1 MEKVLYAKTHEWI
14 KWSGEEVTIGISD
27 FAQSELGDV
36 VYINLP
42 EPGDALVMDES
53 FADIESVKAVS
64 DIISPVTGTVLEINE
79 ALLTEPELIN
89 HDAANTWFIKVS
101 NITEQEELMS
111 QEEYLEFVKEG
122 S

>member
-42 EPGDALVMDES
+42 EVGDTLVMNES

-79 ALLTEPELIN
+79 DLLSEPELIN
-89 HDAANTWFIKVS
+89 HDATNTWFIKVS
-101 NITEQEELMS
+101 DITEQEELMS
-111 QEEYLEFVKEG
+111 HEEYLEFVKEG